1 MQQSTLEIAII
12 LSVFPIPNGLDE
24 KDFNSDEIDCHTV
37 ANIFNGREFGLMR
50 VTQEGLV
57 VRCIKH
63 LIVSLDNESEQR
75 GGMASIDSALR
86 WDEKAGNMIVLMQ
99 YGWPYWSNKTNLW
112 HKIMNRI
119 SEKRVFKN
127 REFLEYLYGKNK
139 AILVKIMLT
148 QIFLIF
154 YSFRCITSHSP
165 PSFDRYCHYGYYS
178 PRVCFT

>member
-1 MQQSTLEIAII
+1 
-12 LSVFPIPNGLDE
+12 
-24 KDFNSDEIDCHTV
+24 
-37 ANIFNGREFGLMR
+37 MR

-99 YGWPYWSNKTNLW
+99 YGWPYWSDKTNLW

-127 REFLEYLYGKNK
+127 REFLEYLYGKHQSK
-139 AILVKIMLT
+139 G
-148 QIFLIF
+148 F
-154 YSFRCITSHSP
+154 YESTLSYKNVFI
-165 PSFDRYCHYGYYS
+165 
-178 PRVCFT
+178 

>member
-1 MQQSTLEIAII
+1 LEIAII

-24 KDFNSDEIDCHTV
+24 KDFTLDEIDCCTV
-37 ANIFNGREFGLMR
+37 ANIFDGREFGLMR

-99 YGWPYWSNKTNLW
+99 YGWPYWGNRTNLW

-127 REFLEYLYGKNK
+127 REFLEYLYGK
-139 AILVKIMLT
+139 LFWML
-148 QIFLIF
+148 
-154 YSFRCITSHSP
+154 C
-165 PSFDRYCHYGYYS
+165 
-178 PRVCFT
+178 RVIY